1 MILRCAVRI
10 ALLISHTVY
19 NPFVHEIVTRELR
32 KEFRRVTAR
41 AGTRVAARDAARG
54 AGAVIAVDRVDIA
67 VARGEIYGF
76 LGPNGAGKTTTIK
89 MILGLITPSAGAV
102 EIPNGIRTRDG
113 RLRLGAVLEG
123 NRNIYYRMTAVEN
136 LWYFG
141 LLRGMKPA
149 DVRRRTD
156 ELLAFLELTDKRNAP
171 SQTLS
176 RGMQQKLAIACA
188 LIHDPDILLLDEPTL
203 GLDVATAR
211 AIQTKL
217 TELAHMRGKTILLT
231 THQMDLAQ
239 AVSDRV
245 GIINRGRIV
254 AEDTVERLTGLFRRL
269 SYSFE
274 VATADVERT
283 KIALAKFEYSESPAH
298 RPGKSL
304 FTVQVAE
311 KRGVFALM
319 RALEANGVIPEA
331 LAESIPR
338 LEDVF
343 VSFTTDADAGGDS
356 TTGGGGDA

>member
-1 MILRCAVRI
+1 
-10 ALLISHTVY
+10 
-19 NPFVHEIVTRELR
+19 VHEIVTRELR
-32 KEFRRVTAR
+32 KVFRRVTAR
-41 AGTRVAARDAARG
+41 AGTRDAARVARG
-54 AGAVIAVDRVDIA
+54 APAVIAVDRVDIA

-89 MILGLITPSAGAV
+89 MILGLITPSAGRV
-102 EIPNGIRTRDG
+102 EIPNGLRTRDG

-136 LWYFG
+136 LWYYG
-141 LLRGMKPA
+141 ILRGMKPV
-149 DVRRRTD
+149 DVRKRTE
-156 ELLAFLELTDKRNAP
+156 ELLTFLDLTDKRNAP

-188 LIHDPDILLLDEPTL
+188 LVHDPEILLLDEPTL

-211 AIQTKL
+211 AIQVKL
-217 TELAHMRGKTILLT
+217 TELAHRQGKTILLT

-245 GIINRGRIV
+245 GIINKGRIV
-254 AEDTVERLTGLFRRL
+254 AEDTVERLTGLFKRL

-274 VATADVERT
+274 VPTGDIERA
-283 KIALAKFEYSESPAH
+283 KIALVKFEYTAIDAR

-319 RALEANGVIPEA
+319 RALEANGVVPES
-331 LAESIPR
+331 LAESIPK

-343 VSFTTDADAGGDS
+343 ISFTTGERIGDSAGGNARKDARSDS
-356 TTGGGGDA
+356 KANAAREGENDD